1 MFTGIIEEI
10 GKVEAVAK
18 GSNSAV
24 ITIAA
29 VKVLED
35 TKIGDSIAVN
45 GVCLTVTSISGR
57 KFSAD
62 VMAETLRRSSLG
74 SLKHGSMVNLERAM
88 AANGRFGGHIVSGHI
103 DGVGVISSFEKE
115 DNAVWVEIE
124 TPAKIL
130 RYIVEKGS
138 ITIDG
143 ISLTVAKLTDSSF
156 AVSVIPHT
164 GEETTLL
171 NRNPGDI
178 VNLENDIVGKY
189 VERLMNFK
197 TDDRDNKSEERNNS
211 DSITMNFL
219 NENGFY

>member
-1 MFTGIIEEI
+1 MKI
-10 GKVEAVAK
+10 
-18 GSNSAV
+18 
-24 ITIAA
+24 
-29 VKVLED
+29 